1 MSDGTNLI
9 ALVLGISATL
19 IGILLTIKAILI
31 IKANEIITGI
41 IVDRTS
47 DKNEHYVPVIEY
59 EENKTTK
66 YYTSIHYSIVQ
77 RIGGKIKIINSK
89 KENRILGTLGA
100 LFFKPLILMISGLF
114 IIMII
119 LLYELSI

>member
-9 ALVLGISATL
+9 ALILGISATL
-19 IGILLTIKAILI
+19 IGILLTIKTILI
-31 IKANEIITGI
+31 IKSNEIIIGK
-41 IVDRTS
+41 IVNRTN

-66 YYTSIHYSIVQ
+66 YYTSNHYSIFQ

-114 IIMII
+114 ITMII
-119 LLYELSI
+119 LLYELTN